1 MHGVIFAS
9 FGDYVAARFGPDGA
23 RRVMADEPIYLLS
36 DAYDDARLVEL
47 IARVAREAGIPEDD
61 VVHDFGVFTAQTT
74 FARLYPAFFAVAGS
88 PRAFMLTIEERI
100 HELDALLAA
109 VQAAPRAALG
119 AETCRCGAP
128 ILRGAH
134 FCSHCGRPAAATP
147 PVVACEHCGQP
158 LPADVNFCAFCGNP
172 VADEAYEPGGG
183 DVERTMVAPAW
194 SAEEGAGGP

>member
-1 MHGVIFAS
+1 MPARLLSLFARRPP
-9 FGDYVAARFGPDGA
+9 APDGSPDAVPAGVDGAPVPAGERVA
-23 RRVMADEPIYLLS
+23 RVAHPAAMRRERRSLLRRREIEIR
-36 DAYDDARLVEL
+36 DIGGLALEMVRRDRFRPDLL
-47 IARVAREAGIPEDD
+47 IARCTD
-61 VVHDFGVFTAQTT
+61 VIA
-74 FARLYPAFFAVAGS
+74 
-88 PRAFMLTIEERI
+88 IEERI

-172 VADEAYEPGGG
+172 VADEEYEPG
-183 DVERTMVAPAW
+183 DSDAERTMVAPW
-194 SAEEGAGGP
+194 SAEERAGGS